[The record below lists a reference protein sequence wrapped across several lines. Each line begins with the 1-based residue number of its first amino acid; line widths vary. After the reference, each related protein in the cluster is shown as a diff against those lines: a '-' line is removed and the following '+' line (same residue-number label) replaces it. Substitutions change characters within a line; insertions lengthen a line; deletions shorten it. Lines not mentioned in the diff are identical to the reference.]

1 MVRYLRRLE
10 GKQIR
15 LEVGAKTYF
24 GEIVV
29 ERRPESPVKN
39 KYYFQTNH
47 GEGKRIPIFH
57 YGKRRVIMKD
67 GGLVQLI
74 TKDK

>member
-15 LEVGAKTYF
+15 LEIGAKSYF
-24 GEIVV
+24 GKIVV
-29 ERRPESPVKN
+29 ERKPESSAMN

-47 GEGKRIPIFH
+47 GEGKKIPIFH
-57 YGKRRVIMKD
+57 YGKRRVIMRD
-67 GGLVQLI
+67 GGLVQLV
-74 TKDK
+74 TKD